1 MGTKH
6 NAYVH
11 VLPGNRFFAVCETHD
26 TEKRFGQYPEAVETV
41 RKHNHLFETLAWSPD
56 E

>member
-1 MGTKH
+1 MTKH

-11 VLPGNRFFAVCETHD
+11 VLPGHRYSVICRKHD
-26 TEKRFGQYPEAVETV
+26 IEHPVAYYPDAVEIV
-41 RKHNHLFETLAWSPD
+41 RKHNHLFEMLAWSPD